1 MGRSYL
7 AAAIAAGTLLTA
19 VPSFA
24 QNAGQGRAIV
34 TVFAKHTEVA
44 PIIAQSDVSARV
56 NGKDST
62 VTGWTQF
69 KGADDGLELVILI
82 DGAANNLGR
91 QFDEIKQF
99 VDSLGPHTKIAV
111 GYMENGR
118 AVISGPLTSDHKQAL
133 SGLHLPGGP
142 HTNPYFSLSDLAQ
155 NWPSR
160 DLKVRREVI
169 LLSDGIDLNNQRFDP
184 EDPYVQSAIR
194 DSVRAGLVV
203 YPIYWRS
210 RPENDLASNGG
221 ESLMNEVAEATGGY
235 NYSSGLQNP
244 VSFQPFFTDLVRR
257 FANQYALEFTARLD
271 RKPAVEPMKLKIEGL
286 GLQVTAPQQVFVT
299 QGGQQE

>member
-1 MGRSYL
+1 
-7 AAAIAAGTLLTA
+7 
-19 VPSFA
+19 
-24 QNAGQGRAIV
+24 
-34 TVFAKHTEVA
+34 
-44 PIIAQSDVSARV
+44 
-56 NGKDST
+56 
-62 VTGWTQF
+62 
-69 KGADDGLELVILI
+69 LI

-210 RPENDLASNGG
+210 RP
-221 ESLMNEVAEATGGY
+221 
-235 NYSSGLQNP
+235 
-244 VSFQPFFTDLVRR
+244 
-257 FANQYALEFTARLD
+257 
-271 RKPAVEPMKLKIEGL
+271 
-286 GLQVTAPQQVFVT
+286 
-299 QGGQQE
+299 